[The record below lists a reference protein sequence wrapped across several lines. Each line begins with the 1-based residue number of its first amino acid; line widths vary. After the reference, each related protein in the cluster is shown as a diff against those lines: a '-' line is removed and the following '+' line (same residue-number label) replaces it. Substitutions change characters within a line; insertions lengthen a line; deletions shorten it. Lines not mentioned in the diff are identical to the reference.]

1 MIIVV
6 LKYFSHLN
14 LVASK
19 QVGQIGKSLE
29 ELLAVVVLEE
39 DDDEELALEIGYCNS
54 LLAFSV
60 CIDAVQGGG
69 F

>member
-1 MIIVV
+1 MPFLSSYQITNPEQV
-6 LKYFSHLN
+6 S
-14 LVASK
+14 
-19 QVGQIGKSLE
+19 QVGKGLE

-39 DDDEELALEIGYCNS
+39 DDHEELALEIGHCNP